1 MEAQGVYVGLRIM
14 HNQFVTDRLSMMLR
28 ATDVFIV
35 TCRGNDSIN
44 ITRYVLLLGSDV
56 YVCYRNSLTH
66 SGHKDRVKTYKEI
79 SGTSKCYFYSPCKFL
94 IADTTIG

>member
-1 MEAQGVYVGLRIM
+1 MSSAGRSRTRTEDAVGRIKAQRSICRSGNM
-14 HNQFVTDRLSMMLR
+14 HNQAVADRPSPR

-35 TCRGNDSIN
+35 TCRGDDSIN

-66 SGHKDRVKTYKEI
+66 SGHKRSRLRDIRNE
-79 SGTSKCYFYSPCKFL
+79 
-94 IADTTIG
+94 